1 MQSPPGRT
9 HESLRVTPSL
19 LRKATLV
26 SQEVM
31 PVAADWEPRGCAVS
45 YPWSGLG
52 SRPASGTPAP
62 RLTPARKPQVRAVA
76 LPRLPPGS
84 RGQVSGL
91 SPRTTKPSG
100 RSFVRSGSA
109 TQTGQGAG
117 SPDAP
122 AAPPEGVGS
131 ELMGVF
137 VPSTTDAGNKPG
149 DGPTRGGVLR
159 SRPTSPER
167 AHFSGGRIV

>member
-1 MQSPPGRT
+1 MPSQQFRVRSGFSAGQRDSGSTT
-9 HESLRVTPSL
+9 HTQANARV
-19 LRKATLV
+19 RI
-26 SQEVM
+26 
-31 PVAADWEPRGCAVS
+31 
-45 YPWSGLG
+45 
-52 SRPASGTPAP
+52 
-62 RLTPARKPQVRAVA
+62 VA
-76 LPRLPPGS
+76 LPRLPPDS

-91 SPRTTKPSG
+91 SPRTTNPSG
-100 RSFVRSGSA
+100 RGFVHPGSA

-149 DGPTRGGVLR
+149 EVIPLEVGPEEPAYIPREGSFLW
-159 SRPTSPER
+159 
-167 AHFSGGRIV
+167 GRIV